1 MKKIVLIV
9 SVSLILIGCK
19 KSTWIISN
27 DDYSKFVRGTYSFA
41 QDEDEDVFNYN
52 GKAKLVDFDDSFG
65 VALFDVDNEI
75 IRNGSQEEVPIVFII
90 TEDDSKDFR
99 NIIINEKGYL
109 IFNMLNYYKVKRM
122 IEDADRVSFTYKT
135 RGRVIG
141 AIFYLKE

>member
-27 DDYSKFVRGTYSFA
+27 DDYSKFVRGTYDFA

-52 GKAKLVDFDDSFG
+52 GKAELVDFDDSYV

-122 IEDADRVSFTYKT
+122 IEDADRVSFTYKI

-141 AIFYLKE
+141 ARFYLKE

>member
-27 DDYSKFVRGTYSFA
+27 DDYSKFVRGTYDFA
-41 QDEDEDVFNYN
+41 QDEDVDVFNYN
-52 GKAKLVDFDDSFG
+52 GKAELVDFDDSYV

-109 IFNMLNYYKVKRM
+109 IC
-122 IEDADRVSFTYKT
+122 
-135 RGRVIG
+135 
-141 AIFYLKE
+141 